1 MREIKF
7 RAWDGK
13 YMMDNMDS
21 INLEMLKKSVFT
33 EDGDVFLPCVY
44 MQYTGLKDKNG
55 KEIYEG
61 DIIGGFPHGTVTVRW
76 SDKWACFESFWVDI
90 EYDEAGVEYEKE
102 QTGLFANDLD
112 DCKDAWVVLGNIY
125 ETTEL
130 LKPE

>member
-7 RAWDGK
+7 RAFDKKEK
-13 YMMDNMDS
+13 YMSKGSD
-21 INLEMLKKSVFT
+21 LKTICLNAMGESFYW
-33 EDGDVFLPCVY
+33 DDDLPI
-44 MQYTGLKDKNG
+44 MQYTGLKDRNG

-76 SDKWACFESFWVDI
+76 SDKWACFESFWIDV

-102 QTGLFANDLD
+102 QTSLFANDLD

-125 ETTEL
+125 EN
-130 LKPE
+130 K